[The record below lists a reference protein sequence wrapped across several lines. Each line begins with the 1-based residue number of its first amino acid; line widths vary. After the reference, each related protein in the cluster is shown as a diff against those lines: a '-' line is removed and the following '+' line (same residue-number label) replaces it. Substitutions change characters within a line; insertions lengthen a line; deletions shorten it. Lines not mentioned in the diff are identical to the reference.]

1 MSPGD
6 GLIRM
11 RLNNMP
17 YLTQG
22 ERSSLDDGRKALKGG
37 DLNYQFS
44 KLVNDFIAMR
54 GLSYSVI
61 NEVIGALECAKL
73 EAYRR
78 VAAGYEDKKALA
90 NGEVYNVL

>member
-1 MSPGD
+1 
-6 GLIRM
+6 
-11 RLNNMP
+11 MP
-17 YLTQG
+17 YLDAAI
-22 ERSSLDDGRKALKGG
+22 RASLNDGRKAKKGG
-37 DLNYQFS
+37 ELNYQFS

-78 VAAGYEDKKALA
+78 VASPYEDKKVVA
-90 NGEVYNVL
+90 NGEVYTVL